1 MAPLRLP
8 SARKWQKL
16 RDFGELDHVAPKL
29 EWCCSCTGNTI
40 WLPYMSEARIKTTV
54 YLDPDVYRRLKQI
67 GRARSTSPAALLREA
82 VVSYA
87 DTHAPRRL
95 PRSIGAGAS
104 GTPDLASRVDTVL
117 ADGFGR
123 DE

>member
-1 MAPLRLP
+1 MPRVRV
-8 SARKWQKL
+8 SGSCKWQKL
-16 RDFGELDHVAPKL
+16 RDFGELDHVAPEL
-29 EWCCSCTGNTI
+29 AWCCSGTNNTV
-40 WLPYMSEARIKTTV
+40 WLPYMAEARIKTTV

-82 VVSYA
+82 VASYA
-87 DTHAPRRL
+87 DAHSPRRL

-104 GTPDLASRVDTVL
+104 GTPDLASRVDAVL